1 MLNRIVKTVA
11 DHNLNLYSIAVM
23 DADGIH
29 ECRHRRAD
37 LCTNSYSVAKVFTM
51 TAIGMLH
58 DAGRLRVQDR
68 VIDIFRDEL
77 PDGMDERWGE
87 ATVEHLLTHRV
98 GLPQGFLDIDV
109 DDLTRYPTDDFLHY
123 VLSTP
128 LQQTPG
134 EKFVYSDAAFY
145 LLARI
150 VTKITGERLD
160 DFLRPTLFG
169 TMGFRELAWSV
180 CPRGYCMGAT
190 GLYIRTADMVKLGY
204 AYANDGCYG
213 GKRVVSADWVKLA
226 LERKYELSPY
236 GSSGIY
242 TKGGMYGQ
250 LLCLSPERRI
260 AFGWHGYETANDV
273 RIVLKQ
279 FDRT

>member
-1 MLNRIVKTVA
+1 MLNRIVKAVA

-23 DADGIH
+23 DGEGLR
-29 ECRHRRAD
+29 ECRFRRAD

-51 TAIGMLH
+51 TAIGMLW
-58 DAGRLRVQDR
+58 DAGKLRVGDR
-68 VIDIFRDEL
+68 VVDIFRDEL
-77 PDGMDERWGE
+77 PVGMDERWGE
-87 ATVEHLLTHRV
+87 ATVEHLLTHRA
-98 GLPQGFLDIDV
+98 GLPQGYLDIDV
-109 DDLTRYPTDDFLHY
+109 DDLTQYPTDDFLHY

-145 LLARI
+145 LLSRI

-213 GKRVVSADWVKLA
+213 GKRVVSFDWVKLA

-236 GSSGIY
+236 GNSGIY

-250 LLCLSPERRI
+250 MLCFSPEHRV

-273 RIVLKQ
+273 RIVLEQ
-279 FDRT
+279 FDR

>member
-1 MLNRIVKTVA
+1 MLNRIVKAAA

-23 DADGIH
+23 DGEGLH
-29 ECRHRRAD
+29 ECRFRRAD

-51 TAIGMLH
+51 TAIGMLW
-58 DAGRLRVQDR
+58 DAGKLRVGDR
-68 VIDIFRDEL
+68 VVDIFRDEL
-77 PDGMDERWGE
+77 PVGMDERWGE
-87 ATVEHLLTHRV
+87 ATVEHLLTHRA
-98 GLPQGFLDIDV
+98 GLPQGYLDIDV
-109 DDLTRYPTDDFLHY
+109 DDLTQYPTDDFLHY

-145 LLARI
+145 LLSRI

-213 GKRVVSADWVKLA
+213 GKRVVSSDWVKLA

-250 LLCLSPERRI
+250 LLCFSPEHRV

-279 FDRT
+279 FDR

>member
-23 DADGIH
+23 DGEGLR

-109 DDLTRYPTDDFLHY
+109 DDLTRYKVTVDRIHTRAELD
-123 VLSTP
+123 
-128 LQQTPG
+128 QT
-134 EKFVYSDAAFY
+134 
-145 LLARI
+145 
-150 VTKITGERLD
+150 
-160 DFLRPTLFG
+160 
-169 TMGFRELAWSV
+169 
-180 CPRGYCMGAT
+180 
-190 GLYIRTADMVKLGY
+190 
-204 AYANDGCYG
+204 
-213 GKRVVSADWVKLA
+213 
-226 LERKYELSPY
+226 
-236 GSSGIY
+236 
-242 TKGGMYGQ
+242 
-250 LLCLSPERRI
+250 LCLFFFHICTAKVLYSSYDRLFRDKQIE
-260 AFGWHGYETANDV
+260 GETESDNAVHKNSDNV
-273 RIVLKQ
+273 SDNHSTLAQ
-279 FDRT
+279 DRVAHITLEELLNKRLAVCLTK